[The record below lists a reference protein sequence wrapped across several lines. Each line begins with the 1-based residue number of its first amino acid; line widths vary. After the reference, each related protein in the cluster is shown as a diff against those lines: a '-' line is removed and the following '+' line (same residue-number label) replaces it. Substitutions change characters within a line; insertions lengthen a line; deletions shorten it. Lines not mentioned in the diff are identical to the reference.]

1 MMSKNSKLSSCEKY
15 SHMIHENVETGEI
28 TFDKG
33 VPQEA
38 IDGYKYWA
46 KQTNSTY
53 EEWVKECRKNVMVN
67 MRMMRFWMMVL
78 MSRKL

>member
-46 KQTNSTY
+46 KHTNSTY
-53 EEWVKECRKNVMVN
+53 EEWVKECRKKCYGKYADDEI
-67 MRMMRFWMMVL
+67 L
-78 MSRKL
+78 DDGIDE